1 MKSNVLNPTTSRLQL
16 SGKIFALCGIWLVAL
31 GTYFLFLRPALLP
44 EDVRYIGSSLEAIRL
59 AVSGLERWLRHVF
72 NVMGGFMIAT
82 GVMTTLAACRLPA
95 RRELTTFTALLLA
108 GTVSVGLMSAT
119 NFFLNSNFRWLL
131 VLPVLLWLAGLSFYL
146 RERAI
151 SARHI
156 DRVDQF

>member
-1 MKSNVLNPTTSRLQL
+1 MNATTSRLQL
-16 SGKIFALCGIWLVAL
+16 SGKIFILGGIWLVAL
-31 GTYFLFLRPALLP
+31 DAYFLFLRPALLP
-44 EDVRYIGSSLEAIRL
+44 EDPRFIGSSLEAMRL
-59 AVSGLERWLRHVF
+59 AVPGLERWLRLVF

-82 GVMTTLAACRLPA
+82 GVMTTLAACHLPA

-108 GTVSVGLMSAT
+108 GAVSMGLMSAT

-131 VLPVLLWLAGLSFYL
+131 VLPVLLWLAGLLCYL

-151 SARHI
+151 SARQI

>member
-1 MKSNVLNPTTSRLQL
+1 MTSATSRLQL
-16 SGKIFALCGIWLVAL
+16 SAKIFVLCGIWLVAL
-31 GTYFLFLRPALLP
+31 GAYFLFLRPALLP
-44 EDVRYIGSSLEAIRL
+44 EDPRYIGSSLEAIRL
-59 AVSGLERWLRHVF
+59 VVPGLERWLRHVF

-82 GVMTTLAACRLPA
+82 GVMTTLAACHLLA

-108 GTVSVGLMSAT
+108 GAVSMGLMSAT

-131 VLPVLLWLAGLSFYL
+131 VLPVLFWLAGLLCYL

-151 SARHI
+151 SARQI